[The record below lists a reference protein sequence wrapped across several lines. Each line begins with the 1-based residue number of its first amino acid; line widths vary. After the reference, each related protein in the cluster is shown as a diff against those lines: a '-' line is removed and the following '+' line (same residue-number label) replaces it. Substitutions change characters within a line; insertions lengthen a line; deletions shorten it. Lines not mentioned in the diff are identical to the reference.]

1 MKTLTDHLAQYADYH
16 RDPRNIHTHFVG
28 VPMIMFAVVVLL
40 SRPTWM
46 AGPLPLSP
54 ALLGALAASVFYFR
68 LDTRF
73 GLAMAA
79 ILAAMLAG
87 AQWLAAQSLAVWLGA
102 GIGLFAVGWVIQF
115 VGHYYEGRKP
125 AFVDDLVGLIVGPLF
140 VVAEWAFALG
150 LRKEVQA
157 AIEARSGPVRLRS
170 TGQAAV

>member
-1 MKTLTDHLAQYADYH
+1 M
-16 RDPRNIHTHFVG
+16 VG
-28 VPMIMFAVVVLL
+28 
-40 SRPTWM
+40 
-46 AGPLPLSP
+46 GLPVTP
-54 ALLGALAASVFYFR
+54 ALVCALAASIFYLR

-73 GLAMAA
+73 GMAMAA

-87 AQWLAAQSLAVWLGA
+87 AQWLAVQSLAVWLGA

-157 AIEARSGPVRLRS
+157 AIEARSGPVRLR
-170 TGQAAV
+170 TGQAAA